1 MTKARDLADFLG
13 NNTSLSTINNAYA
26 AGTLVPTVTTTN
38 PSLIINGDF
47 RISQRG
53 TSFVSPGQA
62 VYTLDRWASGM
73 QTTTGAI
80 TVTQETDVPTASE
93 SGSNFVNSMK
103 IDVTT
108 ADTSIAAGD
117 RTSMMYRVEGN
128 DIAFAGFGLAGTR
141 YMTLSFWHKHTK
153 TGTHSV
159 SFTNSDRNRGYPM
172 EYTQTTT
179 DTWEKAELTFPVDTT
194 GSWFTDNRI
203 GMNIYFSIAMGANYS
218 GTANTWAGATI
229 YGTTTTVN
237 NLDST
242 SNNMLFAGV
251 KLEAGSEATDFQHIS
266 YGEELA
272 KCQRYYEERRI
283 EMDYTDDS
291 SASTVYRT
299 YTIPVQKRATP
310 TIAVTSGLSYWQ
322 GGGSVALTVGSN
334 VDINA
339 TNKKWNVTGYGLTN
353 ARGLLNGEV
362 SLDAE
367 L

>member
-251 KLEAGSEATDFQHIS
+251 KLEAGSEATDFQHTS
-266 YGEELA
+266 YREELE
-272 KCQRYYEERRI
+272 KCQRYYETGR
-283 EMDYTDDS
+283 T
-291 SASTVYRT
+291 SA
-299 YTIPVQKRATP
+299 
-310 TIAVTSGLSYWQ
+310 
-322 GGGSVALTVGSN
+322 
-334 VDINA
+334 
-339 TNKKWNVTGYGLTN
+339 TGYGANGTGFCGGMVDYKVEKRAAATLTQANQSYFTVWGNTIHLATVGQSFPLNETNGFYHCAAHGGVN
-353 ARGLLNGEV
+353 AKYIFTYTA
-362 SLDAE
+362 DAE

>member
-251 KLEAGSEATDFQHIS
+251 KLEAGSEATDFQHVS
-266 YGEELA
+266 YAEELA
-272 KCQRYYEERRI
+272 KCQRYYQVHNMPQDYSTSDNNNAIYRSYI
-283 EMDYTDDS
+283 LPVEMRTNGT
-291 SASTVYRT
+291 STEID
-299 YTIPVQKRATP
+299 TIRYWRNTTP
-310 TIAVTSGLSYWQ
+310 TTAN
-322 GGGSVALTVGSN
+322 AN
-334 VDINA
+334 VYAGTNLFNTTA
-339 TNKKWNVTGYGLTN
+339 TGLTE
-353 ARGLLNGEV
+353 AKGYVGGKFG
-362 SLDAE
+362 LDAE

>member
-1 MTKARDLADFLG
+1 MGNARNLGSFLG
-13 NNTSLSTINNAYA
+13 NNTSLGTINDAYD
-26 AGTLVPTVTTTN
+26 AGTLVPSSTN
-38 PSLIINGDF
+38 PSIIINGDF

-80 TVTQETDVPTASE
+80 TVTQDTDVPTASE

-242 SNNMLFAGV
+242 SNNMLFTGV
-251 KLEAGSEATDFQHIS
+251 KLEAGSEATDFQHTKL
-266 YGEELA
+266 GEELT
-272 KCQRYYEERRI
+272 KCQRYYFK
-283 EMDYTDDS
+283 S
-291 SASTVYRT
+291 SAMATSFADATSTGYSFRG
-299 YTIPVQKRATP
+299 KRYAKHSLP
-310 TIAVTSGLSYWQ
+310 TIMRANPT
-322 GGGSVALTVGSN
+322 VALIAHAANYSGGVQAATDVDYVYVKPSGTVELSG
-334 VDINA
+334 
-339 TNKKWNVTGYGLTN
+339 TLYWYGGFT
-353 ARGLLNGEV
+353 A
-362 SLDAE
+362 DAE